1 MAFSGTVRIADLSD
15 FIAPSQSCVVSLS
28 GNRLNPDTLAEV
40 LAREPQQMK
49 GSGQVEQTRAA
60 VTGRTMCQVS
70 TRTSTGLVPSR
81 AHGRIVGLKGCVSAG
96 GRGHV

>member
-49 GSGQVEQTRAA
+49 GSGRW
-60 VTGRTMCQVS
+60 
-70 TRTSTGLVPSR
+70 SR
-81 AHGRIVGLKGCVSAG
+81 HAR
-96 GRGHV
+96 R